1 MQRITFHNNQN
12 DLEYSFATD
21 TPRTLL
27 SAFDGNSLGAEF
39 VQFKP
44 IDFDGSKTLSHTLN
58 ARTVTFTADWY
69 AVEGG
74 KRSRA
79 AALDEWEK
87 LQWVFSPGDAGV
99 LTWTN
104 GTDIRTIE
112 CYANEI
118 PVLHEKTRGLFSA
131 DFTLTADYPLWKGS
145 VLHSA
150 VFNGRFTMELVEIEN
165 TCPVFVPPLIKIE
178 GGIVSLMRT
187 NRAGKSYPDK
197 TLEIDPSRC
206 SADKAVYI
214 DNEQQ
219 LVYQYS
225 PDDTGKKL
233 DRNYSLTPFSDF
245 FSLYP
250 GVNGI
255 VLTMNANV
263 GDAETTVTFNWW
275 DRYLGVSK

>member
-12 DLEYSFATD
+12 DLEYSFAAD
-21 TPRTLL
+21 TPSALL

-58 ARTVTFTADWY
+58 ARTITFTADWY

-79 AALDEWEK
+79 AALAEWERM
-87 LQWVFSPGDAGV
+87 QYVFAPGNEGT

-104 GTDIRTIE
+104 GAETRTID

-118 PVLHEKTRGLFSA
+118 PALHEKARGLFSA

-145 VLHSA
+145 VLHSS
-150 VFNGRFTMELVEIEN
+150 VFTGKFLMELIEIEN
-165 TCPVFVPPLIKIE
+165 TCAIFVPPLIKIE

-187 NRAGKSYPDK
+187 NQAGKTYPNK

-206 SADKAVYI
+206 SADRAVYI
-214 DNEQQ
+214 DNAQQ
-219 LVYQYS
+219 LVYQYA
-225 PDDTGKKL
+225 PNDTGKKL
-233 DRNYSLTPFSDF
+233 DRNYSLTPYSEF
-245 FSLYP
+245 FGLYP
-250 GVNGI
+250 GVNNI
-255 VLTMNANV
+255 VLTMNANS
-263 GDAETTVTFNWW
+263 GDVETTVTFNWY
-275 DRYLGVSK
+275 DHYLGVNR